1 MAARERLTMAD
12 NYKVTGQAPITTAD
26 ASGTFV
32 PGVEI
37 TFTTKPHNI
46 VGRVRVPQSMYTPQ
60 QVDELLTAN
69 AANIE
74 AVQEL

>member
-1 MAARERLTMAD
+1 MAD

-32 PGVEI
+32 PGMEI
-37 TFTTKPHNI
+37 TFATIPHNV
-46 VGRVRVPQSMYTPQ
+46 VGRARVPMSMYTPQ
-60 QVDELLTAN
+60 QVDEILTAN

-74 AVQEL
+74 AVQTL